1 MKRHIGRGNV
11 AKEQSASGRT
21 AVGYVRVSTDMQ
33 AVDGL
38 SLDAQRQAIKTYCSL
53 NGLKLL
59 RVCQDIESGGK
70 ADRPGLADALSAKAD
85 VVVVLKFDRVSR
97 SIKHF
102 CEMYEEHFADGS
114 KELVAIR
121 ESIRLDS
128 ALGRALVSILLVFA
142 QMEREATGERTREA
156 ISHIRGSG
164 YHFGKIPYGYKTVPA
179 PDNPRFRILVEDEVE
194 QKTLSMVKGLIES
207 GRGLIEVSDILNAD
221 KVPPP
226 QGKKWTKSLLY
237 NLKLRRGWHTS
248 KSINQ
253 RVHTDEEV
261 KVRIREL
268 RDRGLT
274 FQSIAN
280 ILNEE
285 GYLPYKGKRFS
296 ECNVRRLLGNVK
308 ENMLLTPRAFCESIM
323 RRAEGTRPSFPVLA
337 RLLTEGGFETPR
349 GNTHWWPAQVQ
360 QLLQGTY
367 DSYYAASAARPKVKK
382 RLPRATA
389 NAEAVN
395 AR

>member
-1 MKRHIGRGNV
+1 MKRHIARGNV
-11 AKEQSASGRT
+11 ANGQSASGRT

-38 SLDAQRQAIKTYCSL
+38 SLDAQRHAIQAYCSI
-53 NGLKLL
+53 NGLRLIKI
-59 RVCQDIESGGK
+59 CQDVESGGK
-70 ADRPGLADALSAKAD
+70 ADRPGLADALAVKAD

-179 PDNPRFRILVEDEVE
+179 PQNPRYRILVEDEIE
-194 QKTLSMVKGLIES
+194 QKALAKVKGLIES
-207 GRGLIEVSDILNAD
+207 GLGLIESADILNSE

-226 QGKKWTKSLLY
+226 QGKKWTKSLIY
-237 NLKLRRGWHTS
+237 NLKLRRGWHTC
-248 KSINQ
+248 KPVNQ
-253 RVHTDEEV
+253 RAHTDDEV

-268 RDRGLT
+268 RDRGLP

-280 ILNEE
+280 ILNEQ

-296 ECNVRRLLGNVK
+296 ESNVRRLLGNVK
-308 ENMLLTPRAFCESIM
+308 ENVLLTPRAFCESII
-323 RRAEGTRPSFPVLA
+323 RRAEGTRPSLPVLA
-337 RLLTEGGFETPR
+337 RLLTEGGFQTPR

-360 QLLQGTY
+360 QLLQGAY
-367 DSYYAASAARPKVKK
+367 DSHYAATPARPSVKK
-382 RLPRATA
+382 RPPGATA
-389 NAEAVN
+389 PADALNAH
-395 AR
+395 